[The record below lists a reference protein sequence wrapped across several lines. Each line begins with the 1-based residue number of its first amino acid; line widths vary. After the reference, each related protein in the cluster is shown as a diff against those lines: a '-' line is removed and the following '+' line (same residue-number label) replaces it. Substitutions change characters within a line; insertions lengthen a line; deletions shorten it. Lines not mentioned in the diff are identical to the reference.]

1 MIVDA
6 TRVIPRSKLYTSS
19 LLSTRRERD
28 ALYMPNLTPE
38 LILHFVS
45 LLINAGQLRLYLPLY
60 YLLSDIQNKTK
71 LELMAF
77 YASALAICLNIVGFV
92 KKIVLILA
100 MIPFFQSHQADALYQ
115 IADRFLI
122 IYFFAIYLPALFLY
136 LRPLKQM
143 RSDSK

>member
-1 MIVDA
+1 M
-6 TRVIPRSKLYTSS
+6 
-19 LLSTRRERD
+19 
-28 ALYMPNLTPE
+28 AL
-38 LILHFVS
+38 
-45 LLINAGQLRLYLPLY
+45 
-60 YLLSDIQNKTK
+60 
-71 LELMAF
+71 

-92 KKIVLILA
+92 KKIVLIIA
-100 MIPFFQSHQADALYQ
+100 MIPLFQSHQADALYQ